1 MTGLFSHPSPRVF
14 SIAPHRPFLDDLATT
29 LLRELADPQNPFA
42 LADATVLVPNRRAAR
57 ELAAAFV
64 RAAGEDPP
72 ATLLP
77 SIRALGDVE
86 EDEPPFEP
94 GEIALVAA
102 PSISTARRRFEL
114 AALVHAMARA
124 QDDSADPSAALPLA
138 EELGRLLDDV
148 AAASDPDLGKLREE
162 MAGHLP
168 QHLQR
173 SALFLEIVLEHWPA
187 RLQELDRI
195 DASRRRELI
204 MDALAKRWISA
215 PTDKVVIAAGSTG
228 SQMATRKVLDAVAR
242 LPRGAVVLP
251 GLDADLDDR
260 GWTEIDDGHPQRN
273 VKRTLEKLGLAR
285 GEVLPWPGS
294 EESGS
299 ARARRRLVNEAL
311 RPAAAT
317 DDWLV
322 RIEEL
327 GAKRKIDVGG
337 AGLDGLSL
345 IVAPTPDAE
354 ARAVALAAREAIED
368 PGRTVLIVT
377 PDLSLADRIDSAL
390 KRFGVEADLSAGR
403 PLIETAQGAFLAH
416 VLDLTLDPGGP
427 VEIATLAKH
436 ELTALGR
443 PHRAAR
449 IGFAEVERLAL
460 RGVRAGED
468 LASVSRKLATGGA
481 ARDVRDLVA
490 DLEEAAAPLCALR
503 NWESHPLAALAAAHV
518 AAAEAIA
525 RDDAETGASRL
536 WRDEGG
542 EAAALLMRELIEES
556 EGFPA
561 VTIDAY
567 ARIYERLARA
577 RAVRRR
583 GEETPRVRILGP
595 LEARLQSADLVIA
608 AGLNEGTWP
617 ARPSEDPFLSRG
629 MRKAAKLPSPEKRLS
644 LAAHDFAQLACAP
657 RVLMTRSLR
666 DESGP
671 TVAARWLWRLETL
684 ARGVLGEEKTR
695 ERLAPARDYVALAR
709 SMDHVAPEAARPV
722 ERPEARPPVAA
733 RPRRLSA
740 SRVDEWVRDP
750 YGLYARRVLRL
761 QPLEPLDKPPGALE
775 RGNAVHA
782 ALEALVTTYPDA
794 LPADFAERLA
804 AAAVAALEAQGFTVA
819 ELASQAPRARRAAAW
834 FAEWERGRRAAGWR
848 PKLIEAKGETEI
860 ASPHAPF
867 VIEAKADRIDVGPAG
882 VSILDYKTGRMATDE
897 QARRWFAPQLGV
909 EAVIAML
916 GGFPGLPASTP
927 AELVYLRV
935 SGGRQPGDERS
946 LFARSKDGYSVALY
960 AQETLEGLKRRI
972 AEYDNPET
980 PYRSRTRIEKVSEV
994 RDFDRLARVK
1004 EWASPGEDEA

>member
-1 MTGLFSHPSPRVF
+1 VF

-29 LLRELADPQNPFA
+29 LLHELADPKDPFA

-102 PSISTARRRFEL
+102 PAISTAQRRFEL
-114 AALVHAMARA
+114 AALVHAMAHA
-124 QDDSADPSAALPLA
+124 LDEHADPSAALPLA
-138 EELGRLLDDV
+138 EELGRLLDEI

-162 MAGHLP
+162 MSPHLP
-168 QHLQR
+168 EHLRR
-173 SALFLEIVLEHWPA
+173 SGLFLEIVLQHWPD

-204 MDALAKRWISA
+204 MDALAKRWITS
-215 PTDKVVIAAGSTG
+215 PTDQVVIAAGSTG
-228 SQMATRKVLDAVAR
+228 SQMATRKVLEAVAR

-251 GLDADLDDR
+251 GLDADLDDHA
-260 GWTEIDDGHPQRN
+260 WSKVDDGHPQRN
-273 VKRTLEKLGLAR
+273 LKRTLEKLGVSR
-285 GEVLPWPGS
+285 DEVMAWPGS
-294 EESGS
+294 EESVG

-311 RPAAAT
+311 RPAEAT
-317 DDWLV
+317 DDWLARV
-322 RIEEL
+322 DEL
-327 GAKRKIDVGG
+327 KREKKIDVAG
-337 AGLDGLSL
+337 AGIDGLSL

-354 ARAVALAAREAIED
+354 ARAVALAAREALEEA
-368 PGRTVLIVT
+368 GRSVLVVT

-390 KRFGVEADLSAGR
+390 KRFGVQADLSAGR
-403 PLIETAQGAFLAH
+403 PLIETAPGAFLAH
-416 VLDLTLDPGGP
+416 ILELALDPGGP
-427 VEIATLAKH
+427 VPLAALAKH

-443 PHRAAR
+443 AHRSAR

-460 RGVRAGED
+460 RGVRAGND
-468 LASVSRKLATGGA
+468 LAAVARRLAAKKETTDEA
-481 ARDVRDLVA
+481 KALVA
-490 DLEEAAAPLCALR
+490 DLDEAAAPLF
-503 NWESHPLAALAAAHV
+503 ALADHEPHSLADFARAHV
-518 AAAEAIA
+518 EAAEAIA
-525 RDDAETGASRL
+525 RDAQASGASRL
-536 WRDEGG
+536 WREESG
-542 EAAALLMRELIEES
+542 EAAAVLMRELIEETES
-556 EGFPA
+556 FPA
-561 VTIDAY
+561 ITLDAY

-629 MRKAAKLPSPEKRLS
+629 MRQAAKLPSPEKRLS

-657 RVLMTRSLR
+657 RVLMTRSSR

-684 ARGVLGEEKTR
+684 ARGVLGEEEAR
-695 ERLAPARDYVALAR
+695 ARLAPPRDYVTLAKAL
-709 SMDHVAPEAARPV
+709 DHVAPEEARPV
-722 ERPEARPPVAA
+722 GPPEARPPAAA

-750 YGLYARRVLRL
+750 YGLYARRVLGL
-761 QPLEPLDKPPGALE
+761 KPLDPLDKPPGALE

-782 ALEALVTTYPDA
+782 ALETLVRAYPED
-794 LPADFAERLA
+794 LPKDFARRLA
-804 AAAVAALEAQGFTVA
+804 EAAIAQLEAHGFTQA
-819 ELASQAPRARRAAAW
+819 EMASQVPRVRRAAVW
-834 FAEWERGRRAAGWR
+834 FADWERGRREAGWR
-848 PKLIEAKGETEI
+848 PRLIEAKGEAEI
-860 ASPHAPF
+860 ASPVAPF
-867 VIEAKADRIDVGPAG
+867 VIEAKADRIDIGPAG
-882 VSILDYKTGRMATDE
+882 VSILDYKTGRMATDD

-916 GGFPGLPASTP
+916 GGFEGLPATPP
-927 AELVYLRV
+927 AELAYLRV
-935 SGGRQPGDERS
+935 SGGRTPGEERI
-946 LFARSKDGYSVALY
+946 LFQRAQGFSVAQY
-960 AQETLEGLKRRI
+960 ATETLDGLRRRI
-972 AEYDNPET
+972 AEYDNPLT
-980 PYRSRTRIEKVSEV
+980 PYRSRTRIEKVSEE

-1004 EWASPGEDEA
+1004 EWASPAEDDV